1 MIASIGLA
9 IILAG
14 FAVMWVASLLE
25 NTEWYATAEAV
36 FLFVGVPL
44 VTLGVGVL
52 GYGLAFII

>member
-9 IILAG
+9 IILSG

-25 NTEWYATAEAV
+25 NTEWYATAEVV
-36 FLFVGVPL
+36 FLFVGVPM
-44 VTLGVGVL
+44 VTLGIGVL